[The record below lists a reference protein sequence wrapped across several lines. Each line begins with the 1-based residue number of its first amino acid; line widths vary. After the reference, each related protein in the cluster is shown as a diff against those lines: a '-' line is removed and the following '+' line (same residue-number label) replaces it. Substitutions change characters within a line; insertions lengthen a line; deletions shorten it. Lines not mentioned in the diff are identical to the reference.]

1 LSKTGQFQKNG
12 GNKQRRN
19 SYNRQENSSSSK
31 PKQNGNSSSGK
42 SSSRNSNSRKTT
54 SRKKAIHPWVSSGPE
69 SSQLLTSHISMVNKN
84 QSGNGGNTRNKPQ
97 GQKRRNASRQQRE
110 NANKSSAR
118 NRNNFDRTK
127 KSNGQNPSDVNMSA
141 EKSFTTSNSEKKLLG
156 NLDAFSLF
164 CAYHLGIGPNKEYK
178 PSNINEVAR
187 RFGHDQ
193 GLIKQALKECNM
205 DSASLLDK
213 DFDMA
218 LAQLDIQVAPEGI
231 DKMEL
236 AKSIYEDFLKAPNV
250 KRDWK
255 KIIEEDRKENR
266 KIFG

>member
-1 LSKTGQFQKNG
+1 MSKTGQFQKNV

-19 SYNRQENSSSSK
+19 SHNRQENSSSSK
-31 PKQNGNSSSGK
+31 PNQNGNSSSGK
-42 SSSRNSNSRKTT
+42 SSSRNSNSRKKTP
-54 SRKKAIHPWVSSGPE
+54 RKKGIHPWVSSGPE
-69 SSQLLTSHISMVNKN
+69 SSQALTSHISMVNKN
-84 QSGNGGNTRNKPQ
+84 QSGNGGNRNKAQ
-97 GQKRRNASRQQRE
+97 GQKRRNPSREQRE

-118 NRNNFDRTK
+118 NRSNFDRTK
-127 KSNGQNPSDVNMSA
+127 KSNGRNPSNINLSA
-141 EKSFTTSNSEKKLLG
+141 EKSYTASNSDKKLSG
-156 NLDAFSLF
+156 NLDAFTLF

-187 RFGHDQ
+187 RFGQDQ
-193 GLIKQALKECNM
+193 GVIKQALKECSM

-213 DFDMA
+213 DFDIA

-266 KIFG
+266 KVFG